1 MELINMSKVGF
12 KLNMEKK
19 ESENK
24 TIRFPLP
31 LIKEIEKVLEGTELT
46 FSKFVIQACE
56 YALNNMEQ
64 ENNVQKINN

>member
-1 MELINMSKVGF
+1 MSKVGF

-31 LIKEIEKVLEGTELT
+31 LIKEIEKVLKGTELT

-64 ENNVQKINN
+64 ENNDQKINN

>member
-1 MELINMSKVGF
+1 MSKVGF

-64 ENNVQKINN
+64 ENNDQKINN

>member
-1 MELINMSKVGF
+1 MKLINMSKVGF

-31 LIKEIEKVLEGTELT
+31 LIKEIEKVLEGTE
-46 FSKFVIQACE
+46 
-56 YALNNMEQ
+56 
-64 ENNVQKINN
+64 

>member
-1 MELINMSKVGF
+1 MSKVGF

-64 ENNVQKINN
+64 ETNDQKINN

>member
-24 TIRFPLP
+24 AIRFPLP

-64 ENNVQKINN
+64 ENNDQKINN

>member
-64 ENNVQKINN
+64 ENNDQKINN

>member
-1 MELINMSKVGF
+1 MSKVGF

-56 YALNNMEQ
+56 YALNNMKQ
-64 ENNVQKINN
+64 ENNDQKINN